1 MIGVAKTWFDTWSL
15 ATKTYT
21 TRDILVQLLRH
32 FAPQIQSLEEDA
44 RLKLRNLTYRMLV
57 GENVVTYQSRF
68 EALITDI
75 PMITEGERLF
85 AFRSGLSE
93 GLAAACAV
101 NRANLPFVSYD
112 DLVLHALGEERR
124 ALATRQA
131 HTAIR
136 SNTAALQLVDED
148 DAMDDALPPCK
159 HGRRAPRSRGT
170 HGRAGRRAPA
180 L

>member
-1 MIGVAKTWFDTWSL
+1 
-15 ATKTYT
+15 
-21 TRDILVQLLRH
+21 
-32 FAPQIQSLEEDA
+32 
-44 RLKLRNLTYRMLV
+44 
-57 GENVVTYQSRF
+57 
-68 EALITDI
+68 
-75 PMITEGERLF
+75 MITEGERLF

-101 NRANLPFVSYD
+101 DRANLPFVSYD

-124 ALATRQA
+124 ALAIRQA
-131 HTAIR
+131 RAAIR

-148 DAMDDALPPCK
+148 DAMADAQPSRK
-159 HGRRAPRSRGT
+159 RGRRGAAVGT